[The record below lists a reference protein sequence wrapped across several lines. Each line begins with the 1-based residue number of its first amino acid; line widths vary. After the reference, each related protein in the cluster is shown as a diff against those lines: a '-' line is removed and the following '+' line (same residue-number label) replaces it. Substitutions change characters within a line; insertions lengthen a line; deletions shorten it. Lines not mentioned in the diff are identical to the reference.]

1 MNYQIK
7 IFYGFSKNFF
17 NYAKEEAN
25 KLSGAKIQK
34 ILMIERIYLDEF
46 SISG

>member
-1 MNYQIK
+1 MKHQIK
-7 IFYGFSKNFF
+7 IFYGFSKFFF

-34 ILMIERIYLDEF
+34 FLMIERIYLDDI
-46 SISG
+46 SI